1 MPEKDPKK
9 IALLRVL
16 KEEGKPLTS
25 AQIME
30 ILSTAGIHC
39 SERSIRHYLQNLDDQ
54 GWTIPHGRKG
64 RTITAEGMRELQ
76 GLEVVNRLG
85 YLSAKIDQM
94 TYRMTFDLPTCSGGV
109 VVNTS
114 LLPLEELA
122 CSVDRLCEVFREGY
136 GMGRLVSLLQPG
148 ETFGEIHVPEGFVGF
163 CTVCSITLNGV
174 LLKHGIPI
182 ASRFSGLLELQDGS
196 PVRFAEIINY
206 DATTIDPLEIFIRAG
221 MTNNLG
227 VLRDGNGMIGA
238 AFRELPGESRQ
249 HVEYLLERLKQVGL
263 GGFLKIGLPNQPILD
278 IPVSEGRMGA
288 IVVGGLNPLAVLEES
303 HRKIYQSGA
312 ISGLMEYH
320 RLFSY
325 EELPRRVRE
334 MIRGGRSRKTEHKN
348 GCQ

>member
-1 MPEKDPKK
+1 MPRKDPKK

-16 KEEGKPLTS
+16 KEEEKPLTS
-25 AQIME
+25 ARMMD
-30 ILSTAGIHC
+30 ILATAGIHW
-39 SERSIRHYLQNLDDQ
+39 SERSVRLYLQSMDKQ

-64 RTITAEGMRELQ
+64 RTITPEGLRELQ

-114 LLPLEELA
+114 LLPVEEFVD
-122 CSVDRLCEVFREGY
+122 SVEALCEVFEHGY
-136 GMGRLVSLLQPG
+136 GMGRLVSLLQSG
-148 ETFGEIHVPEGFVGF
+148 ETFGEFHVPKGFVGF

-182 ASRFSGLLELQDGS
+182 ASRFSGLLELQEGR
-196 PVRFAEIINY
+196 PIRFAEIINY

-227 VLRDGNGMIGA
+227 VLRDGCGMIGA
-238 AFRELPGESRQ
+238 AFRELPAESRQ
-249 HVEYLLERLKQVGL
+249 HVEHLLERLEQVGL

-320 RLFSY
+320 RLFPY
-325 EELPRRVRE
+325 DELPQRVKVLHR
-334 MIRGGRSRKTEHKN
+334 
-348 GCQ
+348 